1 MLLDPKGSVQAGL
14 PKASASLG
22 GSLPLVC
29 GEKGTLTSEAPRGFW
44 EGQETLLGLEG

>member
-1 MLLDPKGSVQAGL
+1 MLAPKGSVQAGL

-22 GSLPLVC
+22 DSLPLVC
-29 GEKGTLTSEAPRGFW
+29 GEKGTLTSEALRGFW